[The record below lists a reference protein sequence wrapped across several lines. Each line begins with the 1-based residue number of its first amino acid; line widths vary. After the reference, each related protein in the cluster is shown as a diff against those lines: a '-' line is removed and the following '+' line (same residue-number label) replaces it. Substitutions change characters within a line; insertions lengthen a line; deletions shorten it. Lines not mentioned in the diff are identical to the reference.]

1 MNKPTNFDG
10 AKFAAKYNLDPFRDF
25 YDDGNGN
32 IICPSLPNLSDADLL
47 DCVTD
52 PPSPYEVFKKPIVAP
67 AIYADDIF
75 VSSRKIKDDPEEAFA
90 EALVETGKA
99 QGEPKSLDL
108 ISRSTLE
115 ALQEAITESKRGEG
129 QNKSLGLILLSV
141 TKYIEQ
147 LHEEIEAMKTE
158 IAELKKRV
166 K

>member
-1 MNKPTNFDG
+1 MLKKPINFDG
-10 AKFAAKYNLDPFRDF
+10 AKFAKKYNLDPFKDF
-25 YDDGNGN
+25 CDDGKGN
-32 IICPSLPNLSDADLL
+32 IICPSLPNLTDADFL
-47 DCVTD
+47 DCVVD
-52 PPSPYEVFKKPIVAP
+52 PPLNHIPFEKPILAPDFIVATP
-67 AIYADDIF
+67 
-75 VSSRKIKDDPEEAFA
+75 KIKDDP
-90 EALVETGKA
+90 
-99 QGEPKSLDL
+99 
-108 ISRSTLE
+108 LE